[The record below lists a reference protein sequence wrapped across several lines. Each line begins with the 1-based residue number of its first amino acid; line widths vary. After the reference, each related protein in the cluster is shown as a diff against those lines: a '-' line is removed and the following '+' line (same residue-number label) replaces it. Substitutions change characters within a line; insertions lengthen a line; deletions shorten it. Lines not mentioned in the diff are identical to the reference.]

1 MISDEEVLKKWVHG
15 EDGVRIILYG
25 HYRITYIIKSE
36 DEVDIIGV
44 FHGALEMERY
54 LK

>member
-1 MISDEEVLKKWVHG
+1 ML
-15 EDGVRIILYG
+15 IIVGAIYG

-36 DEVDIIGV
+36 NRIDIIGV
-44 FHGALEMERY
+44 FHGALNMERY

>member
-36 DEVDIIGV
+36 DEIDV